1 MKRISLT
8 LLVLLTFVINSQA
21 LNMQVVETLKRDD
34 PHGFGI
40 TVLCMGVVF
49 LCLALLF
56 GFFKVFGYFAD
67 RQNKLKDL
75 AEMQPIKPIV
85 QTGKKL
91 NEVRHATSNILQD
104 GIETKGRDKE
114 IYIAV
119 IAMALHQYLEDVH
132 DVESG
137 ILTIKPHHSA
147 WNLVSAGGFDN
158 QPRNP

>member
-1 MKRISLT
+1 MKRTT
-8 LLVLLTFVINSQA
+8 LALLTFITASSSVLAVNQ
-21 LNMQVVETLKRDD
+21 ETMARLKQDD
-34 PHGFGI
+34 PHGIGI

-56 GFFKVFGYFAD
+56 GFFKAFGYFAD
-67 RQNKLKDL
+67 RQNKLKKV
-75 AEMQPIKPIV
+75 AEVTPIKPIV

-104 GIETKGRDKE
+104 GLETKGRDKE

-119 IAMALHQYLEDVH
+119 IAMALKQYLDDVH

-137 ILTIKPHHSA
+137 VLTIKPHASA
-147 WNLVSAGGFDN
+147 WNAPAFNNL
-158 QPRNP
+158 

>member
-8 LLVLLTFVINSQA
+8 LAVLQTIAINSQA
-21 LNMQVVETLKRDD
+21 LNMQVVETLKQDD
-34 PHGFGI
+34 PYGFGI

-56 GFFKVFGYFAD
+56 GFFKIFGYFAD
-67 RQNKLKDL
+67 RQNKLKAI

-119 IAMALHQYLEDVH
+119 IALALKQYLENEH

-137 ILTIKPHHSA
+137 ILTIKPHHTA
-147 WNLVSAGGFDN
+147 WNIVSTGTLEAPTTN
-158 QPRNP
+158 Q